1 MPSSSDFRDAIRESS
16 LSEPI
21 WDWLGYE
28 VKIVFLI
35 GRPGKIDLTREIQLH
50 DDLLVLDFDE
60 SQYYLGYK
68 DIAFFKYV
76 KRACFS
82 ADFVFIGDDDILIV
96 PQNLAREIQR
106 IKSEPQTQAVGCLKP
121 EEYVTR
127 TPKNKY
133 FVPRQL
139 YFPET
144 YPQYFSGGGYVTSL
158 HFALKMEEQINRNFV
173 LPMEDTFVGTL
184 INAAKMSKYM
194 GNSVSICM
202 GLRNWFKTEIE
213 INKDVCI
220 MRGLTL
226 SHKFY
231 DPEEMRRS
239 FQSVVSGNFVCGE
252 RSFKQEDYL
261 SAWKRN
267 NDNFE
272 LFNFEPFIQKHNL

>member
-1 MPSSSDFRDAIRESS
+1 M
-16 LSEPI
+16 
-21 WDWLGYE
+21 
-28 VKIVFLI
+28 FLI

-158 HFALKMEEQINRNFV
+158 LTGLITISLEYFSELNESTILRFV
-173 LPMEDTFVGTL
+173 LIL
-184 INAAKMSKYM
+184 
-194 GNSVSICM
+194 
-202 GLRNWFKTEIE
+202 
-213 INKDVCI
+213 
-220 MRGLTL
+220 
-226 SHKFY
+226 
-231 DPEEMRRS
+231 
-239 FQSVVSGNFVCGE
+239 
-252 RSFKQEDYL
+252 
-261 SAWKRN
+261 
-267 NDNFE
+267 
-272 LFNFEPFIQKHNL
+272 EPLEP